1 MPTYDLQDPTDLDIM
16 RGTFDSYTSND
27 WEEYIE
33 QATEIN
39 MGYKNINALNTAQKK
54 TGLSKFLSPKM
65 IQWVL
70 NLVEELDAKKDE
82 AEEGEESKTSK

>member
-16 RGTFDSYTSND
+16 RGTFDSYSSGD
-27 WEEYIE
+27 WEKYIE
-33 QATEIN
+33 LATDKG
-39 MGYKNINALNTAQKK
+39 MGYKNLNALNTAQKK

-70 NLVEELDAKKDE
+70 NLVEELDADDE
-82 AEEGEESKTSK
+82 EVAE